1 LKEVAAELHREERSM
16 ELEKTRWQRELSDAK
31 DELAEAKAT
40 ILKQGDKIRELER
53 GYSFKPNPVES
64 ALRKEIG
71 ELRSQLEQERADR
84 KQIENSAPIAIEF
97 PEPAIILSQLR
108 AKRKKSKADLVDI
121 EAVLELLGS

>member
-1 LKEVAAELHREERSM
+1 M